1 MNEGGAVP
9 DDSFALTQV
18 TVRNC
23 EPSQFPAFRDLNLAW
38 IRRYFEVEAKDR
50 ALLNDPNTG
59 VLEPGGI
66 ILVATWTAADGEQQA
81 SEQPAPEQQA
91 SQQEL
96 VIGTCALLREG
107 DGSVLQLAKMAV
119 DERFLGKQIGKL
131 LGLAAI
137 ERARRSGAS
146 SLRLETNSKLT
157 PAIRLYEKLGFVHMP
172 ARESAYARADVHM
185 VMQL

>member
-1 MNEGGAVP
+1 MEMNEGGAVP

-18 TVRNC
+18 TVRDC

-81 SEQPAPEQQA
+81 SPQP
-91 SQQEL
+91 L
-96 VIGTCALLREG
+96 VVGTCALLRDG

-137 ERARRSGAS
+137 ERARRAGAS

-157 PAIRLYEKLGFVHMP
+157 PAIRLYEKLGFAPMP